1 MKKFRF
7 YTALGI
13 RVLGYIVSFPTAVL
27 YTISDMIKNKEDE
40 FNF

>member
-13 RVLGYIVSFPTAVL
+13 RVLGYIISFPTAVL
-27 YTISDMIKNKEDE
+27 YTISDMIKNESDT

>member
-13 RVLGYIVSFPTAVL
+13 RVLGYIISFPTAVL